1 MVHPT
6 KKAKF
11 QHGKDADSMLIKK
24 LVSNFLKHGSLVT
37 TLKKARV
44 TKTAVERIVEKAK
57 NKTESNKNYLLRTV
71 GNIETISLLFDEV
84 GPSLREK
91 KGGYVRI
98 LKLGER
104 ASDGALC
111 GKLEWT
117 HPIVIKKE
125 KNDVQKAKLIEKKV

>member
-1 MVHPT
+1 MIHPT

-24 LVSNFLKHGSLVT
+24 LVSNFLRHGSLIT
-37 TLKKARV
+37 TLKKAKA
-44 TKTAVERIVEKAK
+44 TKTAVERLVEKAK
-57 NKTESNKNYLLRTV
+57 NKTESNKNYLLKTV
-71 GNIETISLLFDEV
+71 SNRETISFLFEEV

-91 KGGYVRI
+91 KGGYVRV

-117 HPIVIKKE
+117 HPIVSKKE
-125 KNDVQKAKLIEKKV
+125 KNEVQKAKPLEKKV